1 MHFVFFYFSHAEL
14 KIPYFTLVFQ
24 HLVIFLL
31 KPGIKVGESGGG
43 GKQGRQNTWC
53 PDWLGGLKS
62 W

>member
-31 KPGIKVGESGGG
+31 KPGIKVGERGGSRG
-43 GKQGRQNTWC
+43 GKIPGAQTG
-53 PDWLGGLKS
+53 
-62 W
+62 